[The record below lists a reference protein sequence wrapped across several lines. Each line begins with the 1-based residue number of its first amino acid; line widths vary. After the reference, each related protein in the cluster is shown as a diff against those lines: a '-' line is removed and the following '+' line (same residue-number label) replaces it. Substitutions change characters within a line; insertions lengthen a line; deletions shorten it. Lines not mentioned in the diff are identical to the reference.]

1 MDKLMVTRW
10 GNMVFT
16 AQLSEGKI
24 VQLMAEP
31 DSSVSILG
39 NIYVGKVQKV
49 VKNIEAAFIEIA
61 PGFTGYY
68 SIKEEKGGKDLR
80 PGDELAV
87 QICRDS
93 VKTKAPVL
101 TGSLSL
107 TGRFCVVTE
116 GGGQIH
122 FSSKLRDEPYKAK
135 MCSLLEGAIKD
146 GSFRVIVRTNACQ
159 ADDEAVLNEVL
170 ELKER
175 LCHIREESSRRTC
188 FQCLYQAEPAY
199 IGAIR
204 DSFAG
209 TLSEII
215 TDVPE
220 YYEELQTYLRE
231 NQREDAG
238 KLSFYE
244 DPLLPLSKLYRLE
257 HVLEQALGTTVWL
270 KSGGYLVIEPT
281 EAMTVIDVN
290 TGKYSGKKTKQN
302 TILQINMEAA
312 AEIGRQLRLRNL
324 SGIVIVD
331 FIDMERQEDRQALF
345 GRLKEILSRDRIKTA
360 VVDMT
365 ALNLV
370 EITRKKVRKPL
381 REQVSGL
388 KTQ

>member
-122 FSSKLRDEPYKAK
+122 FS
-135 MCSLLEGAIKD
+135 
-146 GSFRVIVRTNACQ
+146 
-159 ADDEAVLNEVL
+159 
-170 ELKER
+170 
-175 LCHIREESSRRTC
+175 
-188 FQCLYQAEPAY
+188 
-199 IGAIR
+199 
-204 DSFAG
+204 
-209 TLSEII
+209 
-215 TDVPE
+215 
-220 YYEELQTYLRE
+220 
-231 NQREDAG
+231 
-238 KLSFYE
+238 
-244 DPLLPLSKLYRLE
+244 
-257 HVLEQALGTTVWL
+257 
-270 KSGGYLVIEPT
+270 
-281 EAMTVIDVN
+281 
-290 TGKYSGKKTKQN
+290 
-302 TILQINMEAA
+302 
-312 AEIGRQLRLRNL
+312 
-324 SGIVIVD
+324 
-331 FIDMERQEDRQALF
+331 
-345 GRLKEILSRDRIKTA
+345 
-360 VVDMT
+360 
-365 ALNLV
+365 
-370 EITRKKVRKPL
+370 
-381 REQVSGL
+381 
-388 KTQ
+388 